1 MGSSSNNIKEH
12 VYNLLE
18 KHVTTYNQTDAL
30 DIENKL
36 YILKKE
42 LSTRFNHKLKHQLP
56 EYFLDKYSDNYNKT
70 NLDAVISSIFELSP
84 NQRFLKKFMSLN
96 TKNRSLLLFHGVGV
110 GKTCASI
117 SIAENF
123 HNSYSNMKKTI
134 VLSNKVI
141 RQNFENELFDLKD
154 IDNAC
159 VGNKYVQMVH
169 NWQNIPKKQLLKKVK
184 KNVENFYDF
193 KGYLQFSNEILKK
206 KTTLSEDE
214 FVNYILKT
222 YSNRLIIIDE
232 VHNLR
237 SNDTSMKKIPV
248 LLQDVIKFSSNLRLL
263 YLSATPMFDDYSEIV
278 WLFNTLYSVE
288 KGTQVLLPSDELFDK
303 NGKINEI
310 YKKKL
315 IRFSNKHVS
324 YMRGENPFTFPL
336 RLYPSI
342 NKDTNVLVKYPT
354 KDVYNNEIPKNEM
367 LKFTEIL
374 QSTMSDDQYSV
385 YKTIDYKI
393 EAIAKEVEQ
402 DDENNDMQKRIQLS
416 NIYYPNEGSSIVNIG
431 KNGLLSVMD
440 YSYSKS
446 SIQFKYK
453 SQSVRVFDEN
463 NLGKY
468 SPKIKNIVDYIKKSK
483 GIVIVYSKYI
493 DAGVIPVAMAL
504 ESEGYARYKAKNLL
518 NDNNNKNKRQYEYT
532 IISGDSKLT
541 PSKES
546 IISTIRSYENRNG
559 DLIKIVIISQVA
571 TEGVDFKNVR
581 EIHLLEPW
589 FNMSKV
595 EQIVGRGVR
604 RYSHINLPFDERN
617 TTIYLHA
624 NTIPKP
630 HDKESV
636 DLRMYRISEIK
647 QQKISQIERILKEG
661 SVDCNL
667 NKNVLY
673 FDKDTID
680 KKVSIT
686 TSQNTKID
694 NLKLGDT
701 DYSKL
706 CDFQNCKI
714 ECIPKISKSKV
725 IKKSLNFNVL
735 SYEVN
740 QYIIRIIALF
750 QKLDVTFMTYNQILN
765 AFINISQDHQ
775 SIVNYAL
782 SKIIDQKT
790 NFKFRGIDSYMV
802 HSSNK
807 YIVHPLRLDDKKVP
821 IHLRYKDFLKRPSR
835 LHLKYWNDKQNKKVG
850 NVFENNGKDG
860 ITNQTVVSPKSIV
873 LSANKRLHD
882 EYERIENI
890 LSTVYVKDDLNK
902 QTIWSM
908 VIDKMNIYE
917 HTSFVNYYKK
927 YAIRDTSLLESL
939 KDGLIYFINDLNK
952 IHKVYNYEQDKIVV
966 YNNDGKEVKTTQGEL
981 SNHMKDIVKK
991 GTDKLNKININELL
1005 GMSEFSTKHKASSF
1019 KISKS
1024 NNVINKK
1031 KISGAI
1037 CVQTSQYTKQ
1047 IMYEY
1052 IESVVGKMEYN
1063 KIQTNVQKL
1072 KKDRLCILYEYITRN
1087 IKDRYIRPMLVKLYH
1102 DTVKN
1107 KN

>member
-1 MGSSSNNIKEH
+1 MGSSNNNIKEH
-12 VYNLLE
+12 VYSLLE
-18 KHVTTYNQTDAL
+18 KHVTTYNQPDAL
-30 DIENKL
+30 EIENKL
-36 YILKKE
+36 YILKKK

-56 EYFLDKYSDNYNKT
+56 EYFLDKYSDNFNET
-70 NLDAVISSIFELSP
+70 NLDDTISSIFELSP

-123 HNSYSNMKKTI
+123 HNSYSNMKQTI

-184 KNVENFYDF
+184 KNIENFYDF
-193 KGYLQFSNEILKK
+193 KGYLQFSNEIQKK
-206 KTTLSEDE
+206 KTTLSENE
-214 FVNYILKT
+214 FANYIFKN

-248 LLQDVIKFSSNLRLL
+248 LLQDVIKFSSNLRVL

-288 KGTQVLLPSDELFDK
+288 KGTQVLLPSDNLFNK
-303 NGKINEI
+303 NGTMYDI
-310 YKKKL
+310 YKNKL
-315 IRFSNKHVS
+315 IRFANKHVS

-354 KDVYNNEIPKNEM
+354 KDVYNNIIPENEM
-367 LKFTEIL
+367 LKFTEII

-393 EAIAKEVEQ
+393 DTISKEVEQ

-416 NIYYPNEGSSIVNIG
+416 NIYYPNDGSSIVNIG
-431 KNGLLSVMD
+431 KSGLLSVMD
-440 YSYSKS
+440 YSSSKS

-453 SQSVRVFDEN
+453 SLSVRVFDEN

-468 SPKIKNIVDYIKKSK
+468 SPKIKSIVDYIKKSK

-518 NDNNNKNKRQYEYT
+518 NDNNNKNKRKYEYT
-532 IISGDSKLT
+532 IISGDKKLT

-546 IISTIRSYENRNG
+546 VISTIRSYENRNG

-673 FDKDTID
+673 FDKDTIN
-680 KKVSIT
+680 KKISIT

-701 DYSKL
+701 DNSKL

-740 QYIIRIIALF
+740 QYILRIFALF
-750 QKLDVTFMTYNQILN
+750 KKLDVTFMTYNQILN
-765 AFINISQDHQ
+765 TFINISQDHQ
-775 SIVNYAL
+775 SILNYAL

-790 NFKFRGIDSYMV
+790 NFKFRGIDSYIV

-821 IHLRYKDFLKRPSR
+821 ILLRYKEYLKRPSK
-835 LHLKYWNDKQNKKVG
+835 LHLKYWKDKQNKKVV
-850 NVFENNGKDG
+850 NVFENNGIMD
-860 ITNQTVVSPKSIV
+860 QTVVSPKRIV
-873 LSANKRLHD
+873 LSATKRLHD

-890 LSTVYVKDDLNK
+890 LSTVYVADELNK
-902 QTIWSM
+902 KTIWSM
-908 VIDKMNIYE
+908 VIDRMNIYE

-939 KDGLIYFINDLNK
+939 EDGLIYFVNDLNK

-966 YNNDGKEVKTTQGEL
+966 YNDDGKEVKTTQGEL
-981 SNHMKDIVKK
+981 ANHMKNIVKK
-991 GTDKLNKININELL
+991 GNDKLNKININELL
-1005 GMSEFSTKHKASSF
+1005 GMSEFSTKQKASSF

-1024 NNVINKK
+1024 NTVKNKK
-1031 KISGAI
+1031 NISGAI
-1037 CVQTSQYTKQ
+1037 CVQTSQYTKN
-1047 IMYEY
+1047 IMYEH
-1052 IESVVGKMEYN
+1052 IESAIGKMEYN
-1063 KIQTNVQKL
+1063 KIQTDVQKL
-1072 KKDRLCILYEYITRN
+1072 KKERLCVLYEYITRN
-1087 IKDRYIRPMLVKLYH
+1087 IKDRYLRPMLVKLYH
-1102 DTVKN
+1102 DTVEN
-1107 KN
+1107 KKLI